1 MGGGQQLEDRR
12 GRVLEPRLAPMCTGA
27 CATGCAW
34 DVGLRQSRLGQ
45 MALGALHVLATKIC
59 PKLLLAVARLG
70 ACPVSATCCARIW
83 N

>member
-1 MGGGQQLEDRR
+1 
-12 GRVLEPRLAPMCTGA
+12 
-27 CATGCAW
+27 
-34 DVGLRQSRLGQ
+34 